1 MSDSI
6 IGLAYFAVIGA
17 NIILSLVVLYRGFLN
32 RTNVTFSLMSLLLA
46 VWVAASYS
54 SQLFVPVNM
63 DIASFWF
70 RMRYWA
76 IFPIPAIFLYFS
88 IIFPEN
94 RNPGA
99 RAYLIF
105 VPTVLLYLMQTYGL
119 IARHLIMLPDGV
131 TAKPYYGPFIVSF
144 AVYYLVYFVLTFA
157 IMAAKY
163 NRLRGISRLQ
173 IRYVAI
179 GGLIPVIIG
188 GLGNFFLPL
197 AGIDPGALAVF
208 GPLSTVFISYMIS
221 SAIVKHR
228 LLLLPTPFL
237 GLNNLLGRG
246 LVYTVIASF
255 IAAVYFG
262 FLFIAARSFQEI
274 SGNHSILIGFVFFIS
289 FAVIF
294 GPLKDRL
301 QYLVNAFLFKSRLD
315 YEKTLRQTSMAV
327 NFIYNRERLIAL
339 ITKLITKRMG
349 LSGAAFYIYDESVDS
364 YVIKGAGGICKAMI
378 GNQMK
383 SENPI
388 VQRIEETKSLIL
400 KSDVERDLSDVFLSD
415 YEKDK
420 LRSVLKEM
428 SDLNIQLCF
437 PSVLRGRVI
446 AFLAMGGKILGD
458 YFSEE
463 DFVFLRA
470 LSAQNSMFLENFIL
484 AEKEKAS
491 ARSLA
496 ESQARDKYTKM
507 LENLNNELV
516 NTREELV
523 KSERMATLTMLS
535 VTLQMEINNP
545 LSEIIQKAHEVSS
558 LSKGCEVPDK
568 PSIVRSIESIE
579 TNSKKIRELLRNLA
593 SIIDPVMKEY
603 KI

>member
-32 RTNVTFSLMSLLLA
+32 RTNVTFSLMASLLA
-46 VWVAASYS
+46 VWVAASYF
-54 SQLFVPVNM
+54 SQLFVPINM
-63 DIASFWF
+63 DLASFWF
-70 RMRYWA
+70 RVRYWA
-76 IFPIPAIFLYFS
+76 IFPVPAIFLYFS
-88 IIFPEN
+88 LLFPEN
-94 RNPGA
+94 KDPGV

-105 VPTVLLYLMQTYGL
+105 LPTALLYIMQIYGL
-119 IARHLIMLPDGV
+119 VARHLTMLPDGT
-131 TAKPYYGPFIVSF
+131 TAYPYYGPAISSF
-144 AVYYLVYFVLTFA
+144 TLYYILFFALAFA
-157 IMAAKY
+157 IMAGKY
-163 NRLRGISRLQ
+163 KRLRGISRLQ

-188 GLGNFFLPL
+188 GLGNLFLPL
-197 AGIDPGALAVF
+197 AGIDPGILAVF
-208 GPLSTVFISYMIS
+208 GPLSTIFISFMIS

-262 FLFIAARSFQEI
+262 FLFIAARSFQEL
-274 SGNHSILIGFVFFIS
+274 SGYNSIFIGFVFFVS
-289 FAVIF
+289 FAMIF
-294 GPLKDRL
+294 GPLKDKL
-301 QYLVNAFLFKSRLD
+301 QGLVNAFLFKSRPD
-315 YEKTLRQTSMAV
+315 YEKTLRQTSTAV

-378 GNQMK
+378 GNIMK

-400 KSDVERDLSDVFLSD
+400 KSDVERDLFDVFISD

-428 SDLNIQLCF
+428 NDLNIQLCF
-437 PSVLRGRVI
+437 PSILRGRVI
-446 AFLAMGGKILGD
+446 AFLALGGKISGD

-470 LSAQNSMFLENFIL
+470 LSTQNSMFLENFIL

-491 ARSLA
+491 ARALA
-496 ESQARDKYTKM
+496 QSQARDKYTKM

-516 NTREELV
+516 NTREELI

-535 VTLQMEINNP
+535 VSLQMEINDP
-545 LSEIIQKAHEVSS
+545 LSEIIQKAHELSS
-558 LSKGCEVPDK
+558 LSPGREVSDK
-568 PSIVRSIESIE
+568 ASVVKSIECIE
-579 TNSKKIRELLRNLA
+579 VNSKKIRELLRNLA
-593 SIIDPVMKEY
+593 SIIEPVMKEY